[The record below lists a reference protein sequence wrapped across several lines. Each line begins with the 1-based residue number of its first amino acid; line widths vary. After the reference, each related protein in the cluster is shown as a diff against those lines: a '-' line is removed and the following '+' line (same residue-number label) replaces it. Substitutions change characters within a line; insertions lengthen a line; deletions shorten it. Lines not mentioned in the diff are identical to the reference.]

1 VNHLVFSIDEKQSFL
16 EMTDAVERVK
26 TLTSKIEKEIEI
38 LSSERKIRS
47 NVKKQM
53 EKTQREYYLN
63 EQLKAIQKELG
74 TSEDGKNEFDEIDE
88 KIYESDL
95 RIIINEMIEV
105 DASNR
110 IKTEELKLKLQ
121 SHNKEYD
128 LFFGH
133 QLEQIIQHNIKNK
146 KSFSQFEINKFVN

>member
-1 VNHLVFSIDEKQSFL
+1 MNHLVFSIDEKQSFL

-74 TSEDGKNEFDEIDE
+74 TSEDGKNEFDEFEE
-88 KIYESDL
+88 KINKAKLSKEAKDKS
-95 RIIINEMIEV
+95 II
-105 DASNR
+105 
-110 IKTEELKLKLQ
+110 
-121 SHNKEYD
+121 
-128 LFFGH
+128 
-133 QLEQIIQHNIKNK
+133 
-146 KSFSQFEINKFVN
+146 